1 VTIGLIQQEADM
13 SEKRATPDRN
23 PPPAKEPVRDGTKR
37 HGEHPERITPKPG
50 EEPPRVA
57 PDASKM

>member
-1 VTIGLIQQEADM
+1 M